1 MLNGSN
7 FPTFNIFLRRFPPP
21 QDYAE
26 SQNQILIDELYKKV
40 KNELV
45 EEIESND
52 PNRGMSNID
61 KAFWS
66 AHKVAFEEV

>member
-1 MLNGSN
+1 MN
-7 FPTFNIFLRRFPPP
+7 FIHRFSPP

-26 SQNQILIDELYKKV
+26 SQNQILVDELYKKV
-40 KNELV
+40 ENDLV

-52 PNRGMSNID
+52 PNRGMSNIN

-66 AHKVAFEEV
+66 AQKAAFEEV